1 MWTMNFQMFKLVLKK
16 AEESEIKLPTS
27 AGSLKKQESSRK
39 TSISALLTKPKPL
52 TGWITINCGKFWKR
66 WEYQT
71 TWPASWETYMYL
83 REMVK
88 NSEAWCAAVHGVS
101 KSQTQLSNWTTATVL
116 HCIYIYVCVYT
127 HRIFFI
133 HSFADGHLGCFHI
146 LTIVDNVAVNI
157 GVHISFRISVYI
169 FSRKILTSGIAGLY
183 DSYIINFLRNL
194 HTVFHSGC
202 TNLYSTNNA

>member
-1 MWTMNFQMFKLVLKK
+1 MFKLNLEKT
-16 AEESEIKLPTS
+16 EEPEIKLPTS
-27 AGSLKKQESSRK
+27 VGSYNKQENSRK
-39 TSISALLTKPKPL
+39 TSVFASLTVQKPS
-52 TGWITINCGKFWKR
+52 TVWITTNCGKFWKR

-71 TWPASWETYMYL
+71 TLPASFETCMYL
-83 REMVK
+83 QEMVK
-88 NSEAWCAAVHGVS
+88 NSEAWCAAVHGVL
-101 KSQTQLSNWTTATVL
+101 KSQTQLSDWTTATVL
-116 HCIYIYVCVYT
+116 HCIYIYVCVYK